1 MYIVSQIIA
10 KNTTNFLQVS
20 PSLNPFFAILQ
31 IFKQEIHVKK
41 RNFKMI
47 RIEFINTLNEAEEQ
61 HIYAL
66 AKKARVSDAK
76 GVPIKLR
83 KLMKDLKRKKKKIS
97 FHVKRQSID
106 EIEKTLIFKMIPF
119 VRKEHY
125 QHKKVTEGVLF
136 DGVKIIDVIYDK
148 EGTLMCKNKGVIEA
162 IELLEDDQEIKAL
175 VVLNQFA
182 IRDDLENIPRLSV
195 PVSD

>member
-1 MYIVSQIIA
+1 M
-10 KNTTNFLQVS
+10 
-20 PSLNPFFAILQ
+20 
-31 IFKQEIHVKK
+31 KK
-41 RNFKMI
+41 RNSKMTK
-47 RIEFINTLNEAEEQ
+47 IEFINTLTEAEEH

-66 AKKARVSDAK
+66 AKQARVSDAK